1 MPLIPFMAPDTDS
14 PKTEPTGMTLR
25 WSGRMSLTRRILAV
39 NILPIV
45 LLAGSLFYLDVIRER
60 LIEERLSQSTEQSK
74 LLATVFAQVPSDRWA
89 TEVQRIGV
97 AIGARI
103 RIVSAKGQTTAD
115 SWTGRQPN
123 IVLRNPDEEGWQRQA
138 AAVLDDGIDA
148 IVRARPIPR
157 FKGFGAPLEQ
167 GQMIWLTDDR
177 THIVSSSAP
186 LPDSKGMRIVIDRN
200 VRDIRRLARADR
212 SQLGL
217 IVGAAGLASILLSLF
232 LARTIVRPLR
242 FLAMAAERVR
252 LGRAREVVIPRLPF
266 RSDEIGHLA
275 RSLADMTETLRAR
288 IDATEAFAADV
299 SHELKNPLASL
310 ASAVQGLERV
320 TDEDLRTQL
329 MHVATDDVRRLDR
342 LITDISE
349 ASRVDAQLTRTRF
362 DVVDIGTILE
372 ALLQERE
379 ARSANRDVR
388 IAFARPQRGSTRV
401 MGDKGGLVRVFDN
414 LIDNAVSFSPPGGV
428 VRISAMRSD
437 DGVIASVEDEGPGVP
452 EDARD
457 SIFERFHS
465 LRPEGE
471 AFGKH
476 SGLGLAIA
484 RTIISGHGGSVRVH
498 DRADTQQG
506 AVFLVTLPAAP
517 E

>member
-1 MPLIPFMAPDTDS
+1 
-14 PKTEPTGMTLR
+14 MTLR
-25 WSGRMSLTRRILAV
+25 WSGRISLTRRILAV
-39 NILPIV
+39 NILPVI

-60 LIEERLSQSTEQSK
+60 LIEERLFQSVEQVR
-74 LLATVFAQVPSDRWA
+74 LLATVFAQVPESRIPLE
-89 TEVQRIGV
+89 TQRIAG
-97 AIGARI
+97 AIDGRI
-103 RIVSAKGQTTAD
+103 RIVAASGRLIAD
-115 SWTGRQPN
+115 SWAGQSPN
-123 IVLRNPDEEGWQRQA
+123 IIIGDPAEEGWQRRA

-148 IVRARPIPR
+148 IVRAQPIPR
-157 FKGFGAPLEQ
+157 FKGFGPPLKS
-167 GQMIWLTDDR
+167 GQKIWLTDDR
-177 THIVSSSAP
+177 THIVSTAAQ
-186 LPDSKGMRIVIDRN
+186 LPGRGGVRIVIDKN
-200 VRDIRRLARADR
+200 VRDIRKLARADR

-217 IVGAAGLASILLSLF
+217 IVGAAAMASILLSLF

-242 FLAMAAERVR
+242 FLAIAAERVR

-266 RSDEIGHLA
+266 RSDEVGHLA

-320 TDEDLRTQL
+320 SDDKLRRQL
-329 MHVATDDVRRLDR
+329 MQVATDDVRRLDR
-342 LITDISE
+342 LITDISD

-362 DVVDIGTILE
+362 DLVDIGSILE

-401 MGDKGGLVRVFDN
+401 MGDKGGLMRVFDN
-414 LIDNAVSFSPPGGV
+414 LIDNAVSFSPAGGV
-428 VRISAMRSD
+428 VRISATRSD
-437 DGVIASVEDEGPGVP
+437 DTVIATVEDEGPGVP
-452 EDARD
+452 DDSRDA
-457 SIFERFHS
+457 IFERFHS

-484 RTIISGHGGSVRVH
+484 RTIITGHGGSLIVR
-498 DRADTQQG
+498 DRMDAQHG
-506 AVFLVTLPAAP
+506 AVFVVTLPAGSQ
-517 E
+517 

>member
-1 MPLIPFMAPDTDS
+1 
-14 PKTEPTGMTLR
+14 MTLR

-39 NILPIV
+39 NILPII

-60 LIEERLSQSTEQSK
+60 LVEERLSQSFEQVR
-74 LLATVFAQVPSDRWA
+74 LLATVFAHVPENRMPLEA
-89 TEVQRIGV
+89 GRIGH

-103 RIVSAKGQTTAD
+103 RVVAPDGRLMAD
-115 SWTGRQPN
+115 SWTGQAPN
-123 IVLRNPDEEGWQRQA
+123 IIIGDPAEEGWQRRA
-138 AAVLDDGIDA
+138 AALLDDGIDA
-148 IVRARPIPR
+148 IVRARAIPR
-157 FKGFGAPLEQ
+157 FQGFGSPLDR
-167 GQMIWLTDDR
+167 GQKIWLTSDR
-177 THIVSSSAP
+177 THIVSSAAL
-186 LPDSKGMRIVIDRN
+186 LPERGGTRIVIDRN

-212 SQLGL
+212 GQLGL
-217 IVGAAGLASILLSLF
+217 IVGTAALASILLSLF

-242 FLAMAAERVR
+242 FLAIAAERVR
-252 LGRAREVVIPRLPF
+252 LGRAREVMIPRLPF

-275 RSLADMTETLRAR
+275 RSLADMTETLRVR

-320 TDEDLRTQL
+320 TDKKLRAQL
-329 MHVATDDVRRLDR
+329 MQVATDDVRRLDR

-362 DVVDIGTILE
+362 DVVDIGSLLE
-372 ALLQERE
+372 ALLKERE
-379 ARSANRDVR
+379 SRSANRDVR

-414 LIDNAVSFSPPGGV
+414 LLDNAVSFSPSGGV
-428 VRISAMRSD
+428 VRISATRSGD
-437 DGVIASVEDEGPGVP
+437 AVIATVEDEGPGVP
-452 EDARD
+452 EHMRGE
-457 SIFERFHS
+457 IFERFHS

-484 RTIISGHGGSVRVH
+484 RTIISGHAGSLAVR
-498 DRADTQQG
+498 DRADAQQG
-506 AVFLVTLPAAP
+506 AVFVATLPAGSQ
-517 E
+517 